1 MAETI
6 RQVTYYKVMVPNRMG
21 EGARLLGALHNAG
34 INLLAFSGFP
44 AGKKAQF
51 DFIPEDA
58 PAFERAAKGA
68 GIKAGAGKEVFL
80 VQGEDRI
87 GALADIFVK
96 LAAAKVS
103 ITALDGIAA
112 GMSRYGAIFWVQPK
126 DVAKAVRAVRIG
138 PGVF

>member
-6 RQVTYYKVMVPNRMG
+6 RQMTYYKVMVPNRTG

-34 INLLAFSGFP
+34 LNLLAFSGFP

-58 PAFERAAKGA
+58 ASFERAAIRA
-68 GIKAGAGKEVFL
+68 GIKAGAKKTVFV
-80 VQGEDRI
+80 VQGEDRV
-87 GALADIFVK
+87 GALADIFAK

-103 ITALDGIAA
+103 IIALDGIAA
-112 GMSRYGAIFWVQPK
+112 GMGRYGAIFWVKPK
-126 DVAKAVRAVRIG
+126 DVAKAARALGAV
-138 PGVF
+138 

>member
-6 RQVTYYKVMVPNRMG
+6 RQVTYYKVMVPNRTG

-51 DFIPEDA
+51 DFIPDDA
-58 PAFERAAKGA
+58 PAFEREAKRA
-68 GIKAGAGKEVFL
+68 GIKAGAGKTVFL
-80 VQGEDRI
+80 VQGEDRV
-87 GALADIFVK
+87 GALADILAK

-103 ITALDGIAA
+103 LIALDGISA
-112 GMSRYGAIFWVQPK
+112 GFSRYGAIFWVKPK
-126 DVAKAVRAVRIG
+126 DVTKAARAVG
-138 PGVF
+138 AV

>member
-6 RQVTYYKVMVPNRMG
+6 RQMTYYKVMVPNRTG

-34 INLLAFSGFP
+34 LNLLAFSGFP

-58 PAFERAAKGA
+58 ASFERAAARA
-68 GIKAGAGKEVFL
+68 GIKAGAKKTVFV
-80 VQGEDRI
+80 VQGEDRV
-87 GALADIFVK
+87 GALADIFAK

-103 ITALDGIAA
+103 IIALDGIAA
-112 GMSRYGAIFWVQPK
+112 GFSRYGAIFWVKPK
-126 DVAKAVRAVRIG
+126 DVPKAARALGAV
-138 PGVF
+138 